1 MLTVF
6 DSLRNIHF
14 WSVVVRMLFALVC
27 GGAIG
32 LERSYKNRPAGFR
45 THILICAAATVASM
59 TGVYLYLNAGL
70 PTDIS
75 RIGAQVV
82 SGLGFIG
89 GGTIIVTKNQTIKG
103 LTTAAG
109 LWASGIIGLA
119 IGAGYYEGA
128 VAATILVL
136 ITEIFFSKLSKNI
149 KHTPEFKLTL
159 RYENKLALDQVLRY
173 CKNRRL
179 TITNLQVVAV
189 NDEISSGYSAV
200 ISLRPRQT
208 VDRQAL
214 ETHIR
219 SIPEVFAV
227 DEI

>member
-6 DSLRNIHF
+6 DSMRDIHF
-14 WSVVVRMLFALVC
+14 WSVLARMVCAFLC

-45 THILICAAATVASM
+45 THILICAAATIASM
-59 TGVYLYLNAGL
+59 TGVYLYLNAKL

-128 VAATILVL
+128 IAATILVL
-136 ITEIFFSKLSKNI
+136 ITEIVFSKLGKSI
-149 KHTPEFKLTL
+149 KRTPEFKLAL

-189 NDEISSGYSAV
+189 NDEISAGYSAV

-208 VDRQAL
+208 VDREAL
-214 ETHIR
+214 ENHIR
-219 SIPEVFAV
+219 SMPEVFVV